1 MGVNIAEL
9 LPKKEI
15 ELEDLK
21 NKKIAID
28 ASQMLYQFLSS
39 IRQQDG
45 THLMD
50 SRGNVTSHLMGLS
63 TRITNLMAKNINLV
77 FIFDGKPPKL
87 KFKEQ
92 EERALRKIKAKEKL
106 EKATREENIQDMY
119 KYSQQTSRLNEQ
131 IIKESK
137 EFIKALGLPVIQSPS
152 EADAQAAFMCER
164 KDVYAVA
171 SSDSD
176 ALIHGSPRLIR
187 SLTLSTKRKLSSGI
201 YVPVKPELIELKE
214 VLQELNLKQDQL
226 IALAILVGTDYNPGG
241 VKGIGPKTAL
251 KLIHEYKDFDTLFKE
266 LKVDFS
272 WKRIFAIYK
281 SMAVMKNYQLNFKEP
296 DFEKVKKI
304 LVDEHDFNKER
315 VDKLLLKL
323 QKEQESKKQKSLSDF

>member
-39 IRQQDG
+39 IRQPDG
-45 THLMD
+45 TLLMD
-50 SRGNVTSHLMGLS
+50 SKGNVTSHLMGLS

-92 EERALRKIKAKEKL
+92 EGRALRKIKAKEKL
-106 EKATREENIQDMY
+106 EKATREKNIQEMY

-131 IIKESK
+131 MIKESK

-272 WKRIFAIYK
+272 
-281 SMAVMKNYQLNFKEP
+281 SV
-296 DFEKVKKI
+296 
-304 LVDEHDFNKER
+304 
-315 VDKLLLKL
+315 
-323 QKEQESKKQKSLSDF
+323 